1 MSRPEKTVFISY
13 RRTDISWALAVYQYL
28 TQYDYDVF
36 FDYKSIPSGDFEQ
49 IIIGNIKA
57 RAHFLVILTPTAL
70 DRCNEPGDWLRRE
83 IETAINEKRN
93 IVPIFFDGFDF
104 SDPSVSEKLTGKLAK
119 LKKYNGLE
127 VPVGFFEAAM
137 DRLRQR
143 FLNVTPE
150 AVLHPMTDE
159 VQKVVTEQKV
169 AADQA
174 ISHGIESVESN
185 ERRLAKETTW
195 KEKWIQASRTL
206 LERIEK
212 NVQLSFSRMSE
223 VGKSWIQKVNFK
235 RLGISSIVL
244 LVILGLIFAGNY
256 LIKNPLTPNIP
267 ADAELPV
274 FVGLGTPT
282 TQPTNASTVRPT
294 STVTP
299 SETPSP
305 TYTHTLTFTP
315 TLGVGSTL
323 ISEKDGMTMIYV
335 PAGNFEMGSQG
346 GEPDERPIHSVYL
359 DAYWIDQTEMTNSMY
374 AKCVRVGV
382 CSPPSKSISV
392 TRDHYYGNSQFD
404 DYPVIYVSWG
414 AAMTYCDW
422 AGRRLPSEAE
432 WEKAAGWDAD
442 KQAQRLYPWEG
453 TVFNGKK
460 ANFCDANCPL
470 DQNNPNYNDGYAD
483 TAPVG
488 SYPAGASYYGA
499 FDMAGNVWEW
509 VTDWYD
515 VYPGGDE
522 NASDDFG
529 QTHRVVRGGSWFFP
543 HRDVFRAANRAQN
556 KPDVPNDAIGFRCAM
571 DAFE

>member
-83 IETAINEKRN
+83 IETAIDERRN

-137 DRLRQR
+137 ERLRQR
-143 FLNVTPE
+143 YLDVALD
-150 AVLHPMTDE
+150 AVLHPMTDKI
-159 VQKVVTEQKV
+159 QKVVTEQKV

-174 ISHGIESVESN
+174 ILRGTESAESK
-185 ERRLAKETTW
+185 ERRLAKEPAR
-195 KEKWIQASRTL
+195 KEKWIQARRAF
-206 LERIEK
+206 LEWTEK
-212 NVQLSFSRMSE
+212 NVQLSLSRISV
-223 VGKSWIQKVNFK
+223 VGKRWIQRIDLKK
-235 RLGISSIVL
+235 LGISGTIL
-244 LVILGLIFAGNY
+244 LAIFGLIFAGNY
-256 LIKNPLTPNIP
+256 FIQNPPTPNIP
-267 ADAELPV
+267 SGQGVPTIAT
-274 FVGLGTPT
+274 LGTPT
-282 TQPTNASTVRPT
+282 TQPTVKN
-294 STVTP
+294 TVTP

-305 TYTHTLTFTP
+305 TPTNTLIP
-315 TLGVGSTL
+315 TLGVGSTF
-323 ISEKDGMTMIYV
+323 ISEKDGMTMVYV
-335 PAGNFEMGSQG
+335 PAGNFEMGSQS

-374 AKCVRVGV
+374 AKCVRTGT
-382 CSPPSKSISV
+382 CSPPSQAKSF
-392 TRDHYYGNSQFD
+392 TRDNYYDSSKYD
-404 DYPVIYVSWG
+404 DYPVIYVSWE
-414 AAMTYCDW
+414 AATTYCDW

-432 WEKAAGWDAD
+432 WEKAAGWEAD
-442 KQAQRLYPWEG
+442 SQTQRLYPWEG
-453 TVFNGKK
+453 TAFNGKK
-460 ANFCDANCPL
+460 ANFCDVNCIL

-488 SYPAGASYYGA
+488 SYPAGASFYGA
-499 FDMAGNVWEW
+499 LDMAGNVWEW

-515 VYPGGDE
+515 VYPGGNE

-529 QTHRVVRGGSWFFP
+529 QTHRVVRGGSWFFS
-543 HRDVFRAANRAQN
+543 HQDVFRAANRAQN
-556 KPDVPNDAIGFRCAM
+556 RPAEPNDAIGFRCAM
-571 DAFE
+571 DASE